1 MQQSKHHQRAE
12 VHTYY
17 CPSGPF
23 DCKLPSELCLPDSI
37 DTCLSWL
44 SNFELSRFSDGLL
57 DDLIGLSL
65 RCILLGSEGS
75 LVTCKALLGF
85 RIIILEGWC
94 LTKVHNVVGSFV
106 RLGLEL
112 YQYNQF

>member
-1 MQQSKHHQRAE
+1 MQQSKYHQRAE
-12 VHTYY
+12 VHKSY

-44 SNFELSRFSDGLL
+44 SNFELSRFSDGLP
-57 DDLIGLSL
+57 DDLIDLSL
-65 RCILLGSEGS
+65 RCILVGSEGG
-75 LVTCKALLGF
+75 LVTRKASLGF
-85 RIIILEGWC
+85 RIIILEGRW
-94 LTKVHNVVGSFV
+94 LTKVCVIGSFV